1 MKVLK
6 FEDFLFETKRQGNKK
21 VLFISLPLREDDI
34 KEVNYHNYIS
44 SKIKADFCNWEDLI
58 FNENEILLNGN
69 PISDYGF
76 VFIGVVGDNSD
87 YFVSVEEY
95 LDLNKIPYFK
105 HGCSPERNNKILQN
119 RILTSENLNPIP
131 TIIGICSGVDPKRL
145 IKELGIPLV
154 AKITNGSK
162 GKGVTIQKTESDLK
176 SYLKKNKDQKII
188 FQKFVENEGDYRLF
202 FVDGKLIFSVERK
215 SSDREKEFRNNYSLG
230 GTAKKANLTKKEID
244 LARKA
249 AKAMKF
255 DVAGVDLIKE
265 IDSNRWYILEINSA
279 PQFLFPDIV
288 DYREVLDEFI
298 KIIKNK
304 MP

>member
-1 MKVLK
+1 M
-6 FEDFLFETKRQGNKK
+6 
-21 VLFISLPLREDDI
+21 
-34 KEVNYHNYIS
+34 
-44 SKIKADFCNWEDLI
+44 
-58 FNENEILLNGN
+58 
-69 PISDYGF
+69 
-76 VFIGVVGDNSD
+76 
-87 YFVSVEEY
+87 
-95 LDLNKIPYFK
+95 
-105 HGCSPERNNKILQN
+105 
-119 RILTSENLNPIP
+119 
-131 TIIGICSGVDPKRL
+131 DPKRL

-265 IDSNRWYILEINSA
+265 IGSNRWYILEINSA

-304 MP
+304 MS